1 MAVLVGATLVGPAG
15 AFVAVPAA
23 AIVDILVREV
33 VVPWRRDQIPPDDQD
48 PMAVRVDGAVRA
60 GPRAAA
66 R

>member
-1 MAVLVGATLVGPAG
+1 VLVGATLAGPAG

-33 VVPWRRDQIPPDDQD
+33 VVPWRQDQIAEDDQD
-48 PMAVRVDGAVRA
+48 PVAVSLDRA
-60 GPRAAA
+60 ARSGPRAAA